1 MLCRVLQ
8 VARSAFYAWMAA
20 PDRKRRSEAALR
32 VQIHSI
38 YKASRSTYG
47 SPRIAAALRN
57 DGVVVNHKKVE
68 RIMRAEG
75 LQGVPRKRFRRTTN
89 SNHANVIA
97 RNILDRDFKVSA
109 PNRVWVGDITYL
121 RVGSGWAYLAVLID
135 LYSRKVIGWA
145 IEDHMRTQLIG
156 KVFRQAY
163 VLRDPCPGLIH
174 HSDRGVQYTSDAY
187 VALLRSAGVIQSMSR
202 KGDCWDNAVA
212 ESFFGTFKQELVKG
226 RPFASIREARAEI
239 GTYLHHFYNPK
250 RLHSTLG
257 FRSPAEVERQHQASV
272 REAA

>member
-121 RVGSGWAYLAVLID
+121 RVGSGWAFDAGRSTLQYYERDFTFDGQYVP
-135 LYSRKVIGWA
+135 KVFYA
-145 IEDHMRTQLIG
+145 IEGMAKLPPPLQ
-156 KVFRQAY
+156 
-163 VLRDPCPGLIH
+163 RD
-174 HSDRGVQYTSDAY
+174 
-187 VALLRSAGVIQSMSR
+187 
-202 KGDCWDNAVA
+202 
-212 ESFFGTFKQELVKG
+212 
-226 RPFASIREARAEI
+226 
-239 GTYLHHFYNPK
+239 
-250 RLHSTLG
+250 
-257 FRSPAEVERQHQASV
+257 
-272 REAA
+272 